1 MNNKPITLT
10 IVALGITIVAL
21 LLFGCATNRTE
32 LEFEPLPPEKLQDL
46 RFNCDSYAYKSITI
60 KDIIVKE
67 EC

>member
-1 MNNKPITLT
+1 MKRNIA
-10 IVALGITIVAL
+10 IAVWFLGTVIVAL

-32 LEFEPLPPEKLQDL
+32 LEFEPLPPDKLQDL
-46 RFNCDSYAYKSITI
+46 RFICDSYAYKSITI